1 VHQSVERAQAQTRA
15 WITDAL
21 AHGEKVLFKRTLST
35 GAPHSTLDQLNGTAM
50 AALSM

>member
-1 VHQSVERAQAQTRA
+1 VHQSVEREQAQTRA

-35 GAPHSTLDQLNGTAM
+35 GASHSLDQLNGTAM